1 MHDRGPLLFEYKPLP
16 MSPMVVA
23 ELLLLTIV
31 TLATPFAFPSEFFPL
46 GGACFLPLAVVVTWA
61 LLQRPSP
68 TLVRA
73 RGIEVSLPLWRRILR
88 EDPWIPW
95 DRVRNVYPASY
106 EVSGAA
112 MSPFAS
118 SAGTLVHTG
127 LGLETAD
134 GRRRTVKFTP
144 GSIRRFRS
152 ESPGYVYAMEAVR
165 RAMANL
171 GRPLVT
177 DVRSYTDED
186 VLRMHADARE
196 PLLGLGT
203 IVYAFFLPP
212 TIVAA
217 GFLILSW
224 AGMPADV
231 PFLLAVAGLAALPPV
246 ASMWFTL
253 GRSRRRNLLLGEL
266 AKHEEAVRAERT

>member
-1 MHDRGPLLFEYKPLP
+1 MGDRGPLLFEYTPLP

-23 ELLLLTIV
+23 ELILLGIV
-31 TLATPFAFPSEFFPL
+31 TLAAPFALPREFFPL
-46 GGACFLPLAVVVTWA
+46 GGACFLPLAAVAVWA

-68 TLVRA
+68 TRVRA
-73 RGIEVSLPLWRRILR
+73 RGIEVSLPFWRRLLR
-88 EDPWIPW
+88 EASWTPW

-112 MSPFAS
+112 LSPFAS

-127 LGLETAD
+127 LGLETHD

-165 RAMANL
+165 RAMADL

-177 DVRSYTDED
+177 HVRSYTDEE
-186 VLRMHADARE
+186 VLRMHAEARE

-217 GFLILSW
+217 AFLVLGW
-224 AGMPADV
+224 AGMSADI
-231 PFLLAVAGLAALPPV
+231 PFLLAVAAMACVPPIG
-246 ASMWFTL
+246 SMWFTL
-253 GRSRRRNLLLGEL
+253 RRSRRRNLVLGEL
-266 AKHEEAVRAERT
+266 AKHEEAARAERT